1 MERNLT
7 RADHIQNQ
15 EKFMPTIYLEH
26 VSKFYKPKRRKKSL
40 VPQEMGV
47 EDVDVT
53 IRQGEFVFV
62 VGGSGAGKSTLL
74 RLITGETKPS
84 QGKVYL
90 GDRDLSRA
98 MALSRNR
105 MSVLFGKI
113 WQDPTL
119 IRKKTIGE
127 NLALASRIALG
138 RESAKM
144 VDIRVKKVLGLVGMK
159 GVEGKYP
166 VELSIGECRRVE
178 LARALIGSPP
188 ILLLDEITANL
199 DDDCIWDT
207 LHLLNDVNRRGTT
220 VIMATHDSQYVNIL
234 RRRVITMSGGRI
246 VGDVRKGK
254 YGDVL
259 EREEKPPPFPKLR
272 TDFI

>member
-1 MERNLT
+1 
-7 RADHIQNQ
+7 
-15 EKFMPTIYLEH
+15 MPTIYLDH
-26 VSKFYKPKRRKKSL
+26 VSKFYKPKRRRKG
-40 VPQEMGV
+40 PIHQDMGV
-47 EDVDVT
+47 EDVELN
-53 IRQGEFVFV
+53 IHQGEFIFV

-74 RLITGETKPS
+74 QLITGTSKPS
-84 QGKVYL
+84 RGKVYVDDKDMNRVML
-90 GDRDLSRA
+90 
-98 MALSRNR
+98 LSRNR
-105 MSVLFGKI
+105 ASAMFGKI

-119 IRKKTIGE
+119 IRKRTVGE
-127 NLALASRIALG
+127 NLALAAQIALG
-138 RESAKM
+138 RESPRV

-159 GVEGKYP
+159 GVEARYP

-188 ILLLDEITANL
+188 VLVLDEITANL

-207 LHLLNDVNRRGTT
+207 LHLLNDVNLRGTT

-234 RRRVITMSGGRI
+234 RRRVITMSGGK
-246 VGDVRKGK
+246 VVSDVEKGK

-259 EREEKPPPFPKLR
+259 ERERKPFVITKLR

>member
-1 MERNLT
+1 
-7 RADHIQNQ
+7 
-15 EKFMPTIYLEH
+15 MPTIYLEH
-26 VSKFYKPKRRKKSL
+26 VSKFYKPKRRKRGP
-40 VPQEMGV
+40 VHQEMGV
-47 EDVDVT
+47 EDVDLT

-74 RLITGETKPS
+74 RLITGEAKPS

-90 GDRDLSRA
+90 GDRELSRA
-98 MALSRNR
+98 MVLSRNR
-105 MSVLFGKI
+105 MSIMFGKI

-127 NLALASRIALG
+127 NLALASRIAVG
-138 RESAKM
+138 REKPQV
-144 VDIRVKKVLGLVGMK
+144 VDIRIKKVLGLVGMK
-159 GVEGKYP
+159 GVESKYP

-178 LARALIGSPP
+178 LARAMIGSPP
-188 ILLLDEITANL
+188 ILILDEITANL

-234 RRRVITMSGGRI
+234 RRRVITMSNGRV
-246 VGDVRKGK
+246 VGDEKKGK

-259 EREEKPPPFPKLR
+259 EKDRKPLVFTTLR
-272 TDFI
+272 TDLI

>member
-1 MERNLT
+1 
-7 RADHIQNQ
+7 
-15 EKFMPTIYLEH
+15 MPTIYLDL
-26 VSKFYKPKRRKKSL
+26 VSKFYRPKHRRKGP
-40 VPQEMGV
+40 VHQDMGV
-47 EDVDVT
+47 EDVELN
-53 IRQGEFVFV
+53 IRQGEFIFV

-74 RLITGETKPS
+74 RLITGTAKPTR
-84 QGKVYL
+84 GKVYV
-90 GDRDLSRA
+90 DDKDLNRV
-98 MALSRNR
+98 MLLSRNR
-105 MSVLFGKI
+105 ASVMFGKI

-119 IRKKTIGE
+119 IRKKTVEE
-127 NLALASRIALG
+127 NLALASQIALG
-138 RESAKM
+138 RESQRV
-144 VDIRVKKVLGLVGMK
+144 VDVRVKKVLALVGMK
-159 GVEGKYP
+159 GAEKKYP

-188 ILLLDEITANL
+188 ILVLDEITANL

-234 RRRVITMSGGRI
+234 RRRVLTMSEGRVI
-246 VGDVRKGK
+246 SDEEKGK

-259 EREEKPPPFPKLR
+259 EREKKPLIFSKLR

>member
-1 MERNLT
+1 
-7 RADHIQNQ
+7 
-15 EKFMPTIYLEH
+15 MPTIQLDH
-26 VSKFYKPKRRKKSL
+26 VSKFYKPKRRKKG
-40 VPQEMGV
+40 PAHQEMGV
-47 EDVDVT
+47 EDVDLT
-53 IRQGEFVFV
+53 IHQGEFIFL

-74 RLITGETKPS
+74 RLITGQTKPTR
-84 QGKVYL
+84 GKVYVN
-90 GDRDLSRA
+90 DKDLNRA
-98 MALSRNR
+98 MLLSRNR
-105 MSVLFGKI
+105 ASVMFGQI

-119 IRKKTIGE
+119 IRKKTVGE
-127 NLALASRIALG
+127 NLALAAHIALG
-138 RESAKM
+138 REHPRM

-159 GVEGKYP
+159 GVEAKYP
-166 VELSIGECRRVE
+166 VELSNGEGRRVE

-188 ILLLDEITANL
+188 ILVLDEITANL

-234 RRRVITMSGGRI
+234 RRRVITMSEGR
-246 VGDVRKGK
+246 VVTDEKKGK

-259 EREEKPPPFPKLR
+259 ERDRKPLVFTKLR

>member
-1 MERNLT
+1 
-7 RADHIQNQ
+7 
-15 EKFMPTIYLEH
+15 MPTIYLEH
-26 VSKFYKPKRRKKSL
+26 VSKFYKPKRRKKGP
-40 VPQEMGV
+40 VHQEMGV
-47 EDVDVT
+47 EDVDLT

-74 RLITGETKPS
+74 RLITGDAKPN

-105 MSVLFGKI
+105 MSILFGKI

-127 NLALASRIALG
+127 NLALASRIAVG
-138 RESAKM
+138 REKPQL
-144 VDIRVKKVLGLVGMK
+144 VDIRIKKVLGLVGMK
-159 GVEGKYP
+159 GVESKYP

-178 LARALIGSPP
+178 LARAMIGSPP
-188 ILLLDEITANL
+188 ILILDEITANL

-234 RRRVITMSGGRI
+234 RRRVITMSNGRV
-246 VGDVRKGK
+246 VGDEKKGK

-259 EREEKPPPFPKLR
+259 EKDRKPLVFTKLR
-272 TDFI
+272 TDLI

>member
-1 MERNLT
+1 
-7 RADHIQNQ
+7 
-15 EKFMPTIYLEH
+15 MPTIYLEH
-26 VSKFYKPKRRKKSL
+26 VSKFYKPKRRRKGP
-40 VPQEMGV
+40 VHQEMGV
-47 EDVDVT
+47 EGVDLT

-74 RLITGETKPS
+74 RLITGETKPDE
-84 QGKVYL
+84 GKVYL

-98 MALSRNR
+98 MMLSRNR
-105 MSVLFGKI
+105 MSILFGKI

-127 NLALASRIALG
+127 NLALASRIAVG
-138 RESAKM
+138 REGAKM
-144 VDIRVKKVLGLVGMK
+144 VDIRIKKVLGLVGMK

-188 ILLLDEITANL
+188 ILVLDEITANL

-234 RRRVITMSGGRI
+234 RRRVITMSNGR
-246 VGDVRKGK
+246 VVSDEQKGK

-259 EREEKPPPFPKLR
+259 EKDKKALFFTKPR

>member
-1 MERNLT
+1 
-7 RADHIQNQ
+7 
-15 EKFMPTIYLEH
+15 MPTIYLEN
-26 VSKFYKPKRRKKSL
+26 VSKFYKPRRRRKGP
-40 VPQEMGV
+40 VHQDMGV
-47 EDVDVT
+47 EEVELT
-53 IRQGEFVFV
+53 IHQGEFVFV

-74 RLITGETKPS
+74 RLISGEDRPS
-84 QGKVYL
+84 AGKVYL

-98 MALSRNR
+98 LLLSRNR
-105 MSVLFGKI
+105 ASVMFGKI

-119 IRKKTIGE
+119 IRKKTVGE
-127 NLALASRIALG
+127 NLALASQIALG
-138 RESAKM
+138 RESARV
-144 VDIRVKKVLGLVGMK
+144 VDIRIKKVLGLVGMK
-159 GVEGKYP
+159 GVEDKYP

-188 ILLLDEITANL
+188 ILILDEITANL

-234 RRRVITMSGGRI
+234 RRRVITMAGGR
-246 VGDVRKGK
+246 VVSDERRGK

-259 EREEKPPPFPKLR
+259 ERDRKPLVISKLR

>member
-1 MERNLT
+1 
-7 RADHIQNQ
+7 
-15 EKFMPTIYLEH
+15 MPTIYLEH
-26 VSKFYKPKRRKKSL
+26 VSKFYKPKRRKKRP
-40 VPQEMGV
+40 VHHEMGV
-47 EDVDVT
+47 EDVDLT

-74 RLITGETKPS
+74 RLITGETKPN

-90 GDRDLSRA
+90 GDRELSGA

-105 MSVLFGKI
+105 MSIMFGKI

-127 NLALASRIALG
+127 NLALASRIAVG
-138 RESAKM
+138 REKPQL

-159 GVEGKYP
+159 GVENKYP
-166 VELSIGECRRVE
+166 VELSIGECRRIE

-188 ILLLDEITANL
+188 ILVLDEITANL

-234 RRRVITMSGGRI
+234 RRRVITMLNGR
-246 VGDVRKGK
+246 VVADEKKGK

-259 EREEKPPPFPKLR
+259 EKDRKPLVFTKLR
-272 TDFI
+272 TDLI

>member
-1 MERNLT
+1 
-7 RADHIQNQ
+7 
-15 EKFMPTIYLEH
+15 MPTIHLDH
-26 VSKFYKPKRRKKSL
+26 VSKVYKPKRRRKGL
-40 VPQEMGV
+40 IHQNMGV
-47 EDVDVT
+47 EGVELT
-53 IRQGEFVFV
+53 IHQGEFVFL

-84 QGKVYL
+84 QGKVYV
-90 GDRDLSRA
+90 GDRDLNRA
-98 MALSRNR
+98 LLLSRNR
-105 MSVLFGKI
+105 ASVLFGKI

-119 IRKKTIGE
+119 IRKKTIEE
-127 NLALASRIALG
+127 NLALASQITNG
-138 RESAKM
+138 RESQRV

-159 GVEGKYP
+159 GVEKKFP

-188 ILLLDEITANL
+188 ILILDEITANL

-234 RRRVITMSGGRI
+234 RRRVITMAAGKVI
-246 VGDVRKGK
+246 QDEEKGK

-259 EREEKPPPFPKLR
+259 ERDRKPLFFTKLR

>member
-1 MERNLT
+1 
-7 RADHIQNQ
+7 
-15 EKFMPTIYLEH
+15 MPTIYLDH
-26 VSKFYKPKRRKKSL
+26 VSKFYKLKHRRKG
-40 VPQEMGV
+40 PAHQDMGV
-47 EDVDVT
+47 EDVELN
-53 IRQGEFVFV
+53 IRQGEFIFV

-74 RLITGETKPS
+74 RLITGISRPTR
-84 QGKVYL
+84 GKIYV
-90 GDRDLSRA
+90 DDKDLNRV
-98 MALSRNR
+98 MLLSRNR
-105 MSVLFGKI
+105 ASVMFGKI

-119 IRKKTIGE
+119 IRKKTVEE
-127 NLALASRIALG
+127 NLALASQIALG
-138 RESAKM
+138 RESQRV
-144 VDIRVKKVLGLVGMK
+144 VDIRVKKVLALVGMK
-159 GVEGKYP
+159 GAEKKYP

-188 ILLLDEITANL
+188 ILVLDEITANL

-234 RRRVITMSGGRI
+234 RRRVLTMSEGRVI
-246 VGDVRKGK
+246 SDEEKGK

-259 EREEKPPPFPKLR
+259 EREKKPLIFSKLR